1 MSIKNY
7 LRKWRNNL
15 TIDYKNK
22 DFLWTT
28 LETSGNLLL
37 GDKTEKEIIEEEKEY
52 ALNKLLEDQEA
63 IDLIYKIVNGKQ

>member
-1 MSIKNY
+1 M
-7 LRKWRNNL
+7 

-37 GDKTEKEIIEEEKEY
+37 GDKTEKEIREEEKEY

-63 IDLIYKIVNGKQ
+63 IDLIYKKVNGKQ